1 MLAHIEYEAGGLLIN
16 CAAASIRAPAPGTTM
31 ATLNRLHCEAGAEQV
46 AHIN

>member
-16 CAAASIRAPAPGTTM
+16 CAAPAPGTTM
-31 ATLNRLHCEAGAEQV
+31 ATLNRLRCEAGAEQV